1 MFAYFLD
8 KLKNTPDG
16 DGSLLDHTILLAGTG
31 ISDGNLHFHLDLPM
45 LVAGGAAG
53 NLRGGRHIQYNDDP
67 PLTNLYLSV
76 LDKLG
81 MPVERFGN
89 STGQIEYLTDV

>member
-1 MFAYFLD
+1 
-8 KLKNTPDG
+8 
-16 DGSLLDHTILLAGTG
+16 
-31 ISDGNLHFHLDLPM
+31 M

-53 NLRGGRHIQYNDDP
+53 NLKGGRHIQYQNDP

-81 MPVERFGN
+81 MPLEKFGD